1 MQNRTVTA
9 ESIAHVVALSIRTR
23 FGRFQSFPDRQVLI
37 TEPLALAEE
46 RSNRLRRIYEKCTA
60 NVWDGPEVFRSAI
73 ARHSGIQLPREK
85 RVALASIM
93 TRLVWGE
100 LAAWL
105 VSAELAERLS
115 DPDARMAASSQ
126 VFDEARHFYVLR
138 DYLAALHVPV
148 PPIDPY
154 FAIAL
159 RTLLSSD
166 DLTLK
171 LFSMQILVEGAAQ
184 SIFRFLSDRAVEP
197 VLAELLPYIERDEA
211 RHIGLGVLHLPE
223 VLRTMSPGEC
233 ARLSARVR
241 AVGDLVGVSFAREMA
256 QLEVLGLDARDLFR
270 QTDAALTSLGEK
282 LGSVPGTDQRYFHTD
297 DPSSPEYSRKM
308 NLLFPA
314 PGERPK
320 LGVRLFFALIEL
332 GAKVLP
338 S

>member
-1 MQNRTVTA
+1 
-9 ESIAHVVALSIRTR
+9 
-23 FGRFQSFPDRQVLI
+23 
-37 TEPLALAEE
+37 
-46 RSNRLRRIYEKCTA
+46 
-60 NVWDGPEVFRSAI
+60 
-73 ARHSGIQLPREK
+73 
-85 RVALASIM
+85 
-93 TRLVWGE
+93 
-100 LAAWL
+100 
-105 VSAELAERLS
+105 
-115 DPDARMAASSQ
+115 
-126 VFDEARHFYVLR
+126 
-138 DYLAALHVPV
+138 
-148 PPIDPY
+148 
-154 FAIAL
+154 
-159 RTLLSSD
+159 
-166 DLTLK
+166 
-171 LFSMQILVEGAAQ
+171 
-184 SIFRFLSDRAVEP
+184 
-197 VLAELLPYIERDEA
+197 
-211 RHIGLGVLHLPE
+211 
-223 VLRTMSPGEC
+223 MSRGEC

>member
-1 MQNRTVTA
+1 MRTVTA
-9 ESIAHVVALSIRTR
+9 ESIARVVALSVRTR
-23 FGRFQSFPDRQVLI
+23 FGRFQSFPDRSVLI

-46 RSNRLRRIYEKCTA
+46 RSNRLRRIYDKCTA
-60 NVWDGPEVFRSAI
+60 NVWDGPEVFRA
-73 ARHSGIQLPREK
+73 AVAKHGGIQLDRDK

-105 VSAELAERLS
+105 VSAELAERLE

-171 LFSMQILVEGAAQ
+171 LFAMQILVEGAAQ
-184 SIFRFLSDRAVEP
+184 SIFRFLSDRNFEP
-197 VLAELLPYIERDEA
+197 VLSEILPYIERDEA
-211 RHIGLGVLHLPE
+211 RHIGLGVLHLPD
-223 VLRTMSPGEC
+223 VLQKMSRAEC
-233 ARLSARVR
+233 TRLSGRVR
-241 AVGDLVGVSFAREMA
+241 AIGDLVGVSFARDVT
-256 QLEVLGLDARDLFR
+256 QLEALGLDARELFR
-270 QTDAALTSLGEK
+270 QTDAALTSLAEK

-297 DPSSPEYSRKM
+297 DPSSVEYAHKM

-314 PGERPK
+314 PGTRPN
-320 LGVRLFFALIEL
+320 LGVRLFFGLIEL
-332 GAKVLP
+332 GARVLP